1 MTEPTS
7 DSPPTKRLV
16 WAHRSLPRHRCITPA
31 PTKKELLKRKVVK
44 KSRYKNRKTDIVVKD
59 ATAALPLEVSLL
71 LVSYCG
77 CCFVAFTIAVVSR
90 CLCILKCGAHEKRIQ
105 KKKRGR

>member
-1 MTEPTS
+1 M
-7 DSPPTKRLV
+7 
-16 WAHRSLPRHRCITPA
+16 
-31 PTKKELLKRKVVK
+31 
-44 KSRYKNRKTDIVVKD
+44 VKD

-105 KKKRGR
+105 KKKERALKKL